1 MADRLGLTQVYTGD
15 GKGKTTAAIGLA
27 VRAAGHG
34 LRSRIIQFMKGETT
48 SGEIEALRH
57 FHTIDIDRIGT
68 NLLDKRQPNATVRA
82 SLHAA
87 LEEAQQALD
96 GDYEI
101 VILDEIL
108 TAISLGVL
116 AESEVLGFIRQKG
129 RNAELILTGRGAT
142 SAIIEA
148 ADLVTEMREIKHP
161 YTKGTRAR
169 AGIEF

>member
-1 MADRLGLTQVYTGD
+1 MADRLGLIQVYTGD

-57 FHTIDIDRIGT
+57 FQAIDIDRVGI
-68 NLLDKRQPNATVRA
+68 NLLDARRSNNVAA
-82 SLHAA
+82 SLLPA
-87 LEEAQQALD
+87 LEKARLALD
-96 GDYEI
+96 DGYEI

-108 TAISLGVL
+108 TAVSLGVL
-116 AESEVLGFIRQKG
+116 AESKVLEFIEQKG
-129 RNAELILTGRGAT
+129 RNAELILTGRGAGK
-142 SAIIEA
+142 AIIEA

-161 YTKGTRAR
+161 YTEGIRAR